1 MSYFVL
7 FLEPLS
13 FYHIFQKKYRHY
25 IKFVVLCN
33 SQRRMMP
40 IQTHIFFLLYI
51 INLFITFYSIYTF
64 FEVYMFQ
71 NLQGYKLNK
80 KQKTWSSK

>member
-1 MSYFVL
+1 M
-7 FLEPLS
+7 
-13 FYHIFQKKYRHY
+13 H
-25 IKFVVLCN
+25 
-33 SQRRMMP
+33 
-40 IQTHIFFLLYI
+40 IQTHLFFILFI

-80 KQKTWSSK
+80 KQKDWSSK

>member
-1 MSYFVL
+1 ML
-7 FLEPLS
+7 
-13 FYHIFQKKYRHY
+13 
-25 IKFVVLCN
+25 
-33 SQRRMMP
+33 
-40 IQTHIFFLLYI
+40 IQTHMFFIFFI

-80 KQKTWSSK
+80 KQKNWSSM